1 MLEEPPSAACCS
13 PKPAAVPARPP
24 RLSPL
29 HPASQFPASIALL
42 PFPFAFVIANLV
54 SILLLV
60 DLLHSNLEEAAAAPS
75 SNSSSSSRKNP
86 KEVRDCSHYVPV
98 IPLADL
104 VSVLHLAGTVI
115 PINFEEIEAAPSGEF
130 RTFRSSKQAEGG
142 KGLKQAELD

>member
-1 MLEEPPSAACCS
+1 MLEEPPSAACYS
-13 PKPAAVPARPP
+13 PKPAVPARPP

-42 PFPFAFVIANLV
+42 PFPFPFVIANLV
-54 SILLLV
+54 SILLLA

-75 SNSSSSSRKNP
+75 RNSSSSIRKNP
-86 KEVRDCSHYVPV
+86 KEVRNCSHYVPV

-130 RTFRSSKQAEGG
+130 RTFRSPKQADGG
-142 KGLKQAELD
+142 KGLKHAGLD